1 MVERQEAVVVGKR
14 ANGQAAVS
22 MVFMLRLSHARF
34 REAESQ
40 IILVTDSD
48 HHRSPS
54 YDSNSSVLRGWN
66 IASFELTTLTSS
78 LELQFTATVR
88 LFSLSN

>member
-40 IILVTDSD
+40 ILVTD

>member
-40 IILVTDSD
+40 LVTD

-54 YDSNSSVLRGWN
+54 YDSNSSVLRGCN
-66 IASFELTTLTSS
+66 IASFDLKTLTSS

>member
-40 IILVTDSD
+40 LVT
-48 HHRSPS
+48 
-54 YDSNSSVLRGWN
+54 
-66 IASFELTTLTSS
+66 
-78 LELQFTATVR
+78 
-88 LFSLSN
+88 

>member
-40 IILVTDSD
+40 IILVTD

>member
-40 IILVTDSD
+40 LVTD

-54 YDSNSSVLRGWN
+54 YDS
-66 IASFELTTLTSS
+66 
-78 LELQFTATVR
+78 TV
-88 LFSLSN
+88 FGQAMINTQ